1 MIIPAD
7 TSSPLREI
15 IWLEVQGHPG
25 ISAKQIEANLGVA
38 HNTGVHSYLTE
49 MFRAR
54 MLDRKLNWQ
63 ESASVAGRNSY
74 YVYTVPENVKE
85 FKWVT
90 PAAKVKAKKIKR
102 AKETPK
108 QLVEAISDKQRRSYA
123 EKQQALQAVPVTPAP
138 TRQAVVREGPINVD
152 VVLANLAHMSV
163 RDVLKLRKGID
174 EALTA

>member
-1 MIIPAD
+1 MIIPAE

-102 AKETPK
+102 TH
-108 QLVEAISDKQRRSYA
+108 A
-123 EKQQALQAVPVTPAP
+123 EKHQALQAIPVSPAPAP

>member
-1 MIIPAD
+1 MIIPAE

-54 MLDRKLNWQ
+54 MLDRKPAWQ
-63 ESASVAGRNSY
+63 ETASVAGRNSY

-123 EKQQALQAVPVTPAP
+123 EKHQALQALPINPAP
-138 TRQAVVREGPINVD
+138 TREAVIKAATSSVD
-152 VVLANLAHMSV
+152 LILAQLQTMSL
-163 RDVLKLRKGID
+163 RDVLKLKAGID
-174 EALTA
+174 EALTV